1 MLTIDGSQGEGGGQV
16 LRTSLSLAAL
26 TGQDVQIVNIRA
38 GRNRPGLAAQH
49 ATCCLAVA
57 AVCNGRVEG
66 VKLDSQTVRLFAG
79 RITGGEYHFDV
90 GEIAP
95 SAGSALLVLQSI
107 LPVLAMAPEPSNV
120 TIIGGTDVPW
130 SPPYAYIRDVFAPA
144 LGRMGPALRLER
156 AKAGFYPRGGGE
168 ITVRVTPSRE
178 LAPIDLSAR
187 GALEAV
193 EICSTVSEGL
203 PAQIA
208 RRQNQAAAD
217 AIRRGLRDV
226 PGSRVDIALREDHMP
241 SLSPGT
247 TCAVSLHFATGH
259 AGFTA
264 IGKRGVK
271 AENVGAETGCAAA
284 AFIRQNAA
292 VDEHLADQLLLYA
305 AIAPGRSKYVT
316 SEVTEH
322 LRTNAVVAAS
332 ITGAEVSVSEAG
344 EVIVEGVGLSR
355 EIPWMAR

>member
-26 TGQDVQIVNIRA
+26 TGQDVQIVSIRA
-38 GRNRPGLAAQH
+38 GRKRPGLAAQH

-66 VKLDSQTVRLFAG
+66 VKLDSQTVRLFPDQV
-79 RITGGEYHFDV
+79 TGGEYYFDV

-144 LGRMGPALRLER
+144 LCRMGPVLHLER
-156 AKAGFYPRGGGE
+156 AKPGFYPRGGGE
-168 ITVRVTPSRE
+168 IAVGVTPARE
-178 LAPIDLSAR
+178 LAPTDLTAR
-187 GALEAV
+187 GTLEAGT
-193 EICSTVSEGL
+193 ICSTVSSDL
-203 PAQIA
+203 PAHIA
-208 RRQNQAAAD
+208 RRQNQAAEE
-217 AIRRGLRDV
+217 AIRAALKGTSFAGGR
-226 PGSRVDIALREDHMP
+226 IAMREEDLA

-247 TCAVSLHFATGH
+247 TCVASLVFEAGH

-264 IGKRGVK
+264 IGRRGVK
-271 AENVGAETGCAAA
+271 AEDVGAETGRAAA
-284 AFIRQNAA
+284 AFIKQNAA

-305 AIAPGRSKYVT
+305 AVATGRSEYVT

-322 LRTNAVVAAS
+322 LRTNAAVAAS
-332 ITGAEVSVSEAG
+332 ITGAEISVSEAG
-344 EVIVEGVGLSR
+344 EVAVEGVGLSR
-355 EIPWMAR
+355 

>member
-26 TGQDVQIVNIRA
+26 TGQDVEILNIRA
-38 GRNRPGLAAQH
+38 GRKKPGLAAQH

-66 VKLDSQTVRLFAG
+66 VKLDSQTVRLFPG
-79 RITGGEYHFDV
+79 QITGGEYHLDV
-90 GEIAP
+90 GQIAP

-107 LPVLAMAPEPSNV
+107 LPVLAMAPEPSTV
-120 TIIGGTDVPW
+120 TITGGTDVPW

-144 LGRMGPALRLER
+144 LRRMGPSVHLER

-168 ITVRVTPSRE
+168 MTVCVTPSRE
-178 LAPIDLSAR
+178 LAPINLTER
-187 GALEAV
+187 GALLAATV
-193 EICSTVSEGL
+193 SSTVSSDL
-203 PAQIA
+203 PAHIA

-217 AIRRGLRDV
+217 AIRRGLRGTPDA
-226 PGSRVDIALREDHMP
+226 GVDIAVREENLP
-241 SLSPGT
+241 SLSSGT
-247 TCAVSLHFATGH
+247 TCVASLVYEAGY

-271 AENVGAETGCAAA
+271 AEDVGAETGHAAV
-284 AFIRQNAA
+284 AFIRQDAA
-292 VDEHLADQLLLYA
+292 VDAHLADQLLLYA
-305 AIAPGRSKYVT
+305 AVAGGPSKYVA

-332 ITGAEVSVSEAG
+332 ITGADVSVSEAG
-344 EVIVEGVGLSR
+344 EVAVDGVGLSR
-355 EIPWMAR
+355 SFPG